1 MERAQDVSG
10 GARRDA
16 RRGAIGRRR
25 RAREIHDLGE
35 ACFSRPGPGPDP
47 NDLEDGS
54 DTTNRDVGIRTGASP
69 STDGTDANDARDAR
83 RASRA
88 MARLFRCSRVIEAAT
103 FGCTPCASALV
114 TGDLGR
120 PPPRGKMALVPMR
133 TNEAIA
139 SPAPRGHPAGR
150 GGGVAKGPG
159 ATPGEEDAGDVA
171 GVMGHVRVRGIH
183 LTPPA
188 SPAGAGSKRAHDDE
202 PEDEATMLKKFRTAE
217 ALLLTPSPGAK
228 PPANVATRGPAVE
241 GPTRRTRGRPT
252 RRTRTPTPTP
262 TLSRTTWRWT
272 RCPRLRPRGRA
283 A

>member
-1 MERAQDVSG
+1 MRRRSSPAISGDRRRAGRWRSCLCEPTRRSRAPRREAIPRVAAAAS
-10 GARRDA
+10 RRDRAPPRA
-16 RRGAIGRRR
+16 RRGGGRR
-25 RAREIHDLGE
+25 
-35 ACFSRPGPGPDP
+35 
-47 NDLEDGS
+47 
-54 DTTNRDVGIRTGASP
+54 
-69 STDGTDANDARDAR
+69 
-83 RASRA
+83 
-88 MARLFRCSRVIEAAT
+88 
-103 FGCTPCASALV
+103 
-114 TGDLGR
+114 
-120 PPPRGKMALVPMR
+120 
-133 TNEAIA
+133 
-139 SPAPRGHPAGR
+139 
-150 GGGVAKGPG
+150 
-159 ATPGEEDAGDVA
+159 

>member
-1 MERAQDVSG
+1 MLAV
-10 GARRDA
+10 ARLADA
-16 RRGAIGRRR
+16 A
-25 RAREIHDLGE
+25 AREIHDLGE

-159 ATPGEEDAGDVA
+159 ATPGEEDAGDAA

-183 LTPPA
+183 LTPRVPRGRGVEA
-188 SPAGAGSKRAHDDE
+188 RA
-202 PEDEATMLKKFRTAE
+202 R
-217 ALLLTPSPGAK
+217 
-228 PPANVATRGPAVE
+228 
-241 GPTRRTRGRPT
+241 RRTRGRGDDAEEVQN
-252 RRTRTPTPTP
+252 RRGAPPHAVPGREAPPRT
-262 TLSRTTWRWT
+262 SRREG
-272 RCPRLRPRGRA
+272 RRSRDRRGELAGDRRGELERQRQRQLCRGRRGDGRDVLA
-283 A
+283 SARGGARRERRGRRYAHV